1 MVTSNVYINTIRVRN
16 PDIDTRIS
24 IGFCNTTI
32 QNMASIATSTSHA
45 VKNITDL
52 SQWTTFLTQPANLVV
67 AFFWAEFHEPS
78 KKNGQMDKLFTALA
92 MKHSDQCSFV
102 KIDVEQVP
110 DVVDMYPV
118 TDVPTFVF
126 LRPGKTVKVLG
137 TMEGK

>member
-1 MVTSNVYINTIRVRN
+1 MIKIFIYLTPKLRTFLYNKTQ
-16 PDIDTRIS
+16 
-24 IGFCNTTI
+24 
-32 QNMASIATSTSHA
+32 QNMASIATH
-45 VKNITDL
+45 VKDITDL